1 MRLSKRFAA
10 VTFCSLML
18 ACAFGQQPVEEDTAR
33 SIIETVKDS
42 RVSRELLKSITRSPR
57 EEGVFNLKSEEI
69 FMPFQDK
76 FIRKII
82 INHIGFD
89 KSITDTTRNIKN
101 TAVKVANAL
110 HKNSKEWVIHDHLLF
125 REKKQLNAYMLAD
138 NERFL
143 RDLDFIVD
151 ARIFVVP
158 LSSTDDSVDVLV
170 VTRDV
175 FSVGGRVSPRGTD
188 KFSFRLYDVNVLGAG
203 QRMQVNGLYDRDR
216 NPTFSSEFY
225 YRKSSLAGSLVNVT
239 VGYTQ
244 LNSGSSYGDEEE
256 NAYYIRM
263 DRPLASAFSRFAG
276 GLELSRNWSQNYY
289 SEEDTLFKNY
299 KYNVSDVWIGYN
311 LGVRR
316 NYENRNRQFVSA
328 RFFDQK
334 FVQRPEQPYEQS
346 NPAFNSRTSFLG
358 AFTLFNQE
366 FYKTQYVYGFGRTE
380 DIPYGETYSALVGW
394 QSLLGLKRPYVG
406 FDVDKSFVR
415 RKGNFYTLSMRVG
428 AFPYHGEIE
437 DATLLLSAQLFSRL
451 QHYKRYMLRRTTNV
465 DFTYVINQRTNT
477 LLDINGTYGLEGF
490 RADSVLGT
498 KRLHGRY
505 EMILF
510 TPWRLLGFHF
520 APIVFVDLAFIAPK
534 GQFFFDDKPYLG
546 LGGGVRTRNEN
557 LVFGTVELKF
567 YYFPR
572 DVEDIS
578 SFKVSIATNLR
589 IKYSASFVRAP
600 SFIVYN

>member
-1 MRLSKRFAA
+1 MLVRAFA
-10 VTFCSLML
+10 
-18 ACAFGQQPVEEDTAR
+18 QQPVEEDTAR

-42 RVSRELLKSITRSPR
+42 RVSRELLKSITRRPS

-69 FMPFQDK
+69 FMPFQGK

-101 TAVKVANAL
+101 AAVRVANAL

-158 LSSTDDSVDVLV
+158 LSSTEDSVDVLV

-175 FSVGGRVSPRGTD
+175 FSVGGRASPRGTD

-203 QRMQVNGLYDRDR
+203 QRMQVNGLYDHGR

-225 YRKSSLAGSLVNVT
+225 YRKSSLAGSLINVT

-256 NAYYIRM
+256 NAYYVRL

-276 GLELSRNWSQNYY
+276 GLELSRNWSQNYF

-299 KYNVSDVWIGYN
+299 KYDVSDVWIGYN
-311 LGVRR
+311 LSVRR

-334 FVQRPEQPYEQS
+334 FVRRPEQPYEQS

-415 RKGNFYTLSMRVG
+415 REGNFYTLSMRIG
-428 AFPYHGEIE
+428 AFPYKGEIE
-437 DATLLLSAQLFSRL
+437 DATLLLSAQLFSKLR
-451 QHYKRYMLRRTTNV
+451 HYKRYMLRRTTNV
-465 DFTYVINQRTNT
+465 DFTYVMNQRTNT

-505 EMILF
+505 ELILF

-520 APIVFVDLAFIAPK
+520 APMMFVDLAFIAPK
-534 GQFFFDDKPYLG
+534 GKFFFDDKPYAG
-546 LGGGVRTRNEN
+546 LGGGIRTRNEN
-557 LVFGTVELKF
+557 LVFGTIELKF
-567 YYFPR
+567 HYFPR
-572 DVEDIS
+572 TIEDIS
-578 SFKVSIATNLR
+578 SFKVSVATNLR